1 MTKTAQVVMTI
12 VVFTLSHTSAFAQED
27 PQPQPSIGNGT
38 KNWITVERVT
48 RDHGTLTFSEVQID
62 GNGWLVIH
70 PFEGGAPN
78 GDKYVGATFLEDG
91 ENLNVNIQVHK
102 GLTSGEMFIVML
114 HRDTNENK
122 VFDFVFVDE
131 INVMDRAV
139 FEGSTMIGHAIAA
152 P

>member
-1 MTKTAQVVMTI
+1 MAKIAKSIMTFL
-12 VVFTLSHTSAFAQED
+12 VFTLGHAGAFAQAD
-27 PQPQPSIGNGT
+27 QQTKPGIGNGT
-38 KNWITVERVT
+38 KNWITVEDVT
-48 RDHGTLTFSEVQID
+48 RDQDTLTFSEVQID

-78 GDKYVGATFLEDG
+78 GDKYVAATFLENG
-91 ENLNVNIQVHK
+91 KNLNVKIQVYK

-122 VFDFVFVDE
+122 VFDFVFIDE
-131 INVMDRAV
+131 QNVMDRAV